1 MTGLTDLMTDL
12 DYSPAAEELTPVR
25 RWLAGHGNR
34 LGAFVDGRFTRPGA
48 ELPVITALDGAM
60 IAHATETTVEEGLR
74 ALRVARRSG
83 KRWAA
88 LAPWERTDHL
98 LSFARRVEENRTLLT
113 LLSVLETGRP
123 ITRVQEETAALP
135 GRLRAAATAPSD
147 APLGVG
153 LMLLSADTGLG
164 DIAHDLAAALAAG
177 NALVLKPAPKTP
189 LTALALAAIAAEGG
203 LPRGLLNVVSGGAPL
218 GSALAQSEIPGRIVL
233 FGSEEAGRALV
244 RETAGLNKSLALRLG
259 GTPVFIVFGDADP
272 DAAIE
277 AIVTG
282 FGRQGARVLIA
293 ADMAARF
300 ETLLLRRFERL
311 RTGNPLARGND
322 LGALRSAATA
332 RLAQLLSTASAEG
345 LEIVRGRAAEGGV
358 APELIRAVSPSSALW
373 DASIAG
379 PVAIT
384 ATFRSVEEAVAL
396 ANNSRFAA
404 PVSVWSGNG
413 GRALQLALQLGSG
426 SVAVNAPVEASAP
439 PRADSGFG
447 GWSLAEWSR
456 SDLPSRGRPERPSAS
471 PQAMP
476 LNSGAR
482 LVIGGVARSPA
493 GGEGYAAATGVAP
506 LGSPKDVAD
515 AVESARK
522 SSAWSRLPPA
532 ERARVLHA
540 AAERFS
546 REAGRIAGTT
556 AREALGPAIDRFR
569 KAVLPIGTGESQI
582 GAERLLLSQPDPFGI
597 VALACP
603 AEAALMA
610 PLSLLL
616 PLLALGNRVVMLPS
630 PRDPQPAIGLAL
642 LLAGAGLPS
651 GTVSVISGDR
661 DALLPPL
668 AAYDAVDAVWCFGT
682 SELAAHAEGT
692 AALSLKPVL
701 ARDGGRID
709 WTSREMDGSWLLH
722 AAGRERSI
730 SLPTRP

>member
-12 DYSPAAEELTPVR
+12 NYSPAVEDPAPAR
-25 RWLAGHGNR
+25 RWLSSHGNR
-34 LGAFVDGRFTRPGA
+34 LGAFVDGRFAPPGA
-48 ELPVITALDGAM
+48 DLPVITALDGAM

-74 ALRVARRSG
+74 ALRVARRAG

-123 ITRVQEETAALP
+123 ITRVQEEIAALP

-218 GSALAQSEIPGRIVL
+218 GTALAQSEIPGRIVL
-233 FGSEEAGRALV
+233 FGSEEAGRSLL
-244 RETAGLNKSLALRLG
+244 RETAGLHKSLALRLG

-277 AIVTG
+277 AIVAG
-282 FGRQGARVLIA
+282 FGRHGARVLIA

-332 RLAQLLSTASAEG
+332 RLAHLLSTASAEG

-358 APELIRAVSPSSALW
+358 APELIRAVSPASALW
-373 DASIAG
+373 DASIPG

-404 PVSVWSGNG
+404 PVSVWSGSG
-413 GRALQLALQLGSG
+413 GRALQLTLQLRSG
-426 SVAVNAPVEASAP
+426 SIAVNAPVEASAP
-439 PRADSGFG
+439 PRGDSGFG
-447 GWSLAEWSR
+447 GWSLADWSR
-456 SDLPSRGRPERPSAS
+456 PEVPSRGRPERASAP
-471 PQAMP
+471 PQAIP
-476 LNSGAR
+476 VNSGAR

-493 GGEGYAAATGVAP
+493 GGEGYAAEAGVAP
-506 LGSPKDVAD
+506 LGSAKDVA
-515 AVESARK
+515 AAIESAQK
-522 SSAWSRLPPA
+522 ASAWSRLPPA
-532 ERARVLHA
+532 ERARILHLG
-540 AAERFS
+540 AERFS

-569 KAVLPIGTGESQI
+569 NATLPLGTGESQI
-582 GAERLLLSQPDPFGI
+582 GAERLMLRQPDPFGI
-597 VALACP
+597 VTLACP
-603 AEAALMA
+603 ADAPLMA

-616 PLLALGNRVVMLPS
+616 PLLARGNRVVMLPS

-642 LLAGAGLPS
+642 LLSAAGLPP
-651 GTVSVISGDR
+651 GTVSVVSGNR

-668 AAYDAVDAVWCFGT
+668 AGHDAVDAVWCFGT
-682 SELAAHAEGT
+682 SELAKVAEET
-692 AALSLKPVL
+692 ASLSLKPVL
-701 ARDGGRID
+701 ARDGGRIE
-709 WTSREMDGSWLLH
+709 WSSREMEGGWLLH
-722 AAGRERSI
+722 AARRERCI